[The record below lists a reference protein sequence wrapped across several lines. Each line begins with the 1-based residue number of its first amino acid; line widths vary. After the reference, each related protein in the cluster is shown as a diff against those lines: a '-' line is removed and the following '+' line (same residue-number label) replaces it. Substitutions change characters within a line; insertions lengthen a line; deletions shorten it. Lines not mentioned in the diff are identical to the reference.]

1 MGSRTSTGREKI
13 SEPSTNRSA
22 VAIVSPPRGRPAPR
36 GEEAAALPPLKSL
49 IAEEIAILTRL
60 ESPIAEATAIL
71 PHLNSP
77 RTIVEEKLPSATPSS
92 FGKER
97 GCYPQHRSQAQV
109 EHERKGKLSLYLG
122 RSQQPSHETSRSHH
136 SSSLTSLPYKFE
148 FQLVFRAPSHK
159 FKILVI
165 PNVLAPWH
173 KVTRK
178 VKFRSVFHAS
188 SRKFKILAIPND

>member
-1 MGSRTSTGREKI
+1 MESRTSMVSRKNTTVINFTQSPVQSRVSIDFSCTVLEIQNTNHSQRISPWVVVRARVAKKCDGHKLCVN

-36 GEEAAALPPLKSL
+36 GEEAATLPPLKSL
-49 IAEEIAILTRL
+49 IAEVIAILTRL

-97 GCYPQHRSQAQV
+97 GCYPQHRSQA
-109 EHERKGKLSLYLG
+109 
-122 RSQQPSHETSRSHH
+122 
-136 SSSLTSLPYKFE
+136 
-148 FQLVFRAPSHK
+148 
-159 FKILVI
+159 
-165 PNVLAPWH
+165 
-173 KVTRK
+173 
-178 VKFRSVFHAS
+178 
-188 SRKFKILAIPND
+188 